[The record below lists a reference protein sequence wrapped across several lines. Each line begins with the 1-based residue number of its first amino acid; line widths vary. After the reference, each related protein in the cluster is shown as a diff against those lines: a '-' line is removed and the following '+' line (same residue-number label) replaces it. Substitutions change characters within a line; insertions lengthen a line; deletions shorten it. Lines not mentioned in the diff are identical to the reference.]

1 MSKNIVY
8 IGSKPIMN
16 YVTAILTSF
25 RDNPEGVVIK
35 ARGRAISTAVDAVEV
50 TRHRFMNDL
59 TPTVTIGT
67 EQMPGDEEGRTR
79 NVSTIEIT
87 LKKAPRPPNPGG
99 GS

>member
-1 MSKNIVY
+1 MSENIVY

-25 RDNPEGVVIK
+25 RDNPEGVVVK
-35 ARGRAISTAVDAVEV
+35 ARGRAISSAVDAVEV
-50 TRHRFMNDL
+50 ARSRFMNDL
-59 TPTVTIGT
+59 TSTVTIGT

-87 LKKAPRPPNPGG
+87 LRKSPEAEKPSGA
-99 GS
+99 

>member
-1 MSKNIVY
+1 
-8 IGSKPIMN
+8 MN
-16 YVTAILTSF
+16 CVTAILTSF

-50 TRHRFMNDL
+50 TRHRFMNEL

-87 LKKAPRPPNPGG
+87 LTKAPRP
-99 GS
+99 